1 MCESLVRAHGP
12 AAMGQVGVESERAAL
27 VGSKD

>member
-1 MCESLVRAHGP
+1 MCESSVRALGP
-12 AAMGQVGVESERAAL
+12 AAMGQMGVESERAAL